1 MELHTEQKEI
11 RTVQTLPEEFDERA
25 IDCDFILPDY
35 LPDITAVLKCI
46 VKPTVQSHQISGDR
60 VTADGMTLLQLL
72 YLDEERKC
80 IHSYETSQPFS
91 ANFTLKAPALDNR
104 IDLSVKVNY
113 VNCRP
118 TGPRRV
124 EVHGAFQVILMQST
138 ETVCTVLETVTDDQ
152 LVSKQDTIT
161 YSVPCVYGE
170 KAFTVNEV
178 VELQNNQSA
187 DSVLRTEMIPTVT
200 ECKCLTGKA
209 VVKGELLLK
218 SILVADRQNGSLI
231 CSQNRIPFSQ
241 LLDAEGL
248 TEDTT
253 VACEAVVLFCET
265 HLTQNPVGENTL
277 LSVAAKLKLSM
288 QGYRTEIACVLTDA
302 YHTAYPIET
311 EYEHLTPVTVHGFS
325 SDVTT
330 IPLTVELPNGGIC
343 SVEDCWCDVLSV
355 ADREGGNGGTEVC
368 TTLCMLTRD
377 AQDCYAYYERQ
388 ADFVL
393 PLGDG
398 DVQEKTTVAVW
409 DCTAAL
415 SGNRVD
421 VRLTVAVNRKRIS
434 QAQCRAISNL
444 SLDERRPFANEDGE
458 AMCPLKVYFAGAGE
472 SLWDIAKSQHIAVE
486 KLCRENNLFCDT
498 LSTDTAL
505 IFTTV

>member
-11 RTVQTLPEEFDERA
+11 RTAQTLPEDFDEKA

-46 VKPTVQSHQISGDR
+46 VKPTIQSHQISGDR

-72 YLDEERKC
+72 YLDEERKY
-80 IHSYETSQPFS
+80 IRSYETSQPFS
-91 ANFTLKAPALDNR
+91 ANFTLKAPAPDNR

-113 VNCRP
+113 VNCHP

-124 EVHGAFQVILMQST
+124 EVHGAFQVVLTQTT
-138 ETVCTVLETVTDDQ
+138 ENVCTVLETVEDDQ
-152 LVSKQDTIT
+152 LVSKRDIIT
-161 YSVPCVYGE
+161 YSVPCIYAE
-170 KAFTVNEV
+170 KAFTINEV
-178 VELQNNQSA
+178 VELQNGQSA
-187 DSVLRTEMIPTVT
+187 ESVLRTEMIPTVT

-218 SILVADRQNGSLI
+218 SILIADDQSGSLK

-241 LLDAEGL
+241 LLDADGL
-248 TEDTT
+248 TENTT

-265 HLTQNPVGENTL
+265 HLTQNPVGENNL

-288 QGYRTEIACVLTDA
+288 QAYRTENVCILTDA
-302 YHTAYPIET
+302 YHTAYPIEA
-311 EYEHLTPVTVHGFS
+311 EYEHLTSVTIHGFS
-325 SDVTT
+325 SDETT
-330 IPLTVELPNGGIC
+330 VPLTVELPDGGVC

-355 ADREGGNGGTEVC
+355 TDREGDNAGTQVC
-368 TTLCMLTRD
+368 ATLCMLTKD
-377 AQDCYAYYERQ
+377 SQGCYSYYERQ

-393 PLGDG
+393 PFGDG
-398 DVQEKTTVAVW
+398 DVQEKTNVAVW

-421 VRLTVAVNRKRIS
+421 VRLTVSVNRKRIS
-434 QAQCRAISNL
+434 QTQCRAIRNL
-444 SLDERRPFANEDGE
+444 SLDERSPFISEDGE
-458 AMCPLKVYFAGAGE
+458 AACPLKVYYACAGE

-486 KLCRENNLFCDT
+486 KLCRENDLFCET
-498 LSTDTAL
+498 LSSDTAL